1 MDFRCR
7 RSCRWTRDRIDT
19 DQAWNRSY
27 RRQAMKGDSDFP
39 ETFGQLFLVCGA
51 VGVGAL
57 IGIYVYVMYLI

>member
-1 MDFRCR
+1 
-7 RSCRWTRDRIDT
+7 
-19 DQAWNRSY
+19 
-27 RRQAMKGDSDFP
+27 MKGDSDFP